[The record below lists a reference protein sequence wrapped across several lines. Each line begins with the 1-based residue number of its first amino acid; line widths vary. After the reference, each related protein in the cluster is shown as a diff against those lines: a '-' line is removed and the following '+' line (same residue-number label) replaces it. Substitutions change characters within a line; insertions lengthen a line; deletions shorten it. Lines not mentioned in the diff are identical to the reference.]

1 MKNEERIVELLAESL
16 KRQDQQADILTR
28 LVAIVSEQGK
38 DLQDQKVL
46 LQKVVSSIEHMADIF
61 ESKFIQVNEHEKRI
75 TRLEDKLFN

>member
-61 ESKFIQVNEHEKRI
+61 EAKF
-75 TRLEDKLFN
+75 T